1 MYVYKSFCFQLY
13 AKIIRYMYNYNN
25 TQTTDINNIIRASL
39 EDVYRSNGGIG
50 ICVGVD

>member
-1 MYVYKSFCFQLY
+1 MCIKAFVFNCIPKLDTLC
-13 AKIIRYMYNYNN
+13 NYNN
-25 TQTTDINNIIRASL
+25 TQTTDMNNIIRASL